1 MSRIGKKQIEIPAGV
16 EVAIDGSIVKVK
28 GPKGEISREIDSRLV
43 VSKEGSVLS
52 VSLLKVGD
60 ELSPLWGTYASHIVN
75 MIEGVTRGF
84 EKKLEIQGI
93 GFKGEVKGNEIVFS
107 LGFSH
112 PLNVKIPAGLTVMI
126 DKGIITVSGTNKD
139 NVGAFTASIRDLKK
153 PEPYKGKG
161 IRYLGEHVIMK
172 QGKKTV

>member
-1 MSRIGKKQIEIPAGV
+1 
-16 EVAIDGSIVKVK
+16 
-28 GPKGEISREIDSRLV
+28 
-43 VSKEGSVLS
+43 
-52 VSLLKVGD
+52 
-60 ELSPLWGTYASHIVN
+60 

-93 GFKGEVKGNEIVFS
+93 GFKGEVKRNEIVFS